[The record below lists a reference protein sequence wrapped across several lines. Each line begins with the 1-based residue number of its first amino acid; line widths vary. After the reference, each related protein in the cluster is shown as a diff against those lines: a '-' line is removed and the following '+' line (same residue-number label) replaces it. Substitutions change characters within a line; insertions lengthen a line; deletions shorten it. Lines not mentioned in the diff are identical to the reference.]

1 MSDPQTAAPAPVE
14 RDPFWGYQ
22 DLALFAA
29 LAVPSLLFSF
39 LLVRGVIWI
48 GGWHP
53 QTKAPPL
60 LAAQFLAYGFWFLA
74 LWGLLKLRY
83 DRPFWASLGWARPRA
98 GLWMLVFAGPV
109 LALLIA
115 VLGLA
120 LQTPEIN
127 MPIRD
132 LLTDWTSVLLVGIFA
147 TTLGPLCEELAF
159 RGFLLPLVARSL
171 GRVAGVIVAALPF
184 AILHGPQ
191 YAWSWRHVLLITL
204 AGAVFGWVR
213 LRSRSTFAAA
223 LVHAGY
229 NLTFFSAYLF
239 QGKDLPVRW

>member
-1 MSDPQTAAPAPVE
+1 
-14 RDPFWGYQ
+14 
-22 DLALFAA
+22 
-29 LAVPSLLFSF
+29 
-39 LLVRGVIWI
+39 
-48 GGWHP
+48 
-53 QTKAPPL
+53 
-60 LAAQFLAYGFWFLA
+60 
-74 LWGLLKLRY
+74 
-83 DRPFWASLGWARPRA
+83 
-98 GLWMLVFAGPV
+98 MLVFAGPV